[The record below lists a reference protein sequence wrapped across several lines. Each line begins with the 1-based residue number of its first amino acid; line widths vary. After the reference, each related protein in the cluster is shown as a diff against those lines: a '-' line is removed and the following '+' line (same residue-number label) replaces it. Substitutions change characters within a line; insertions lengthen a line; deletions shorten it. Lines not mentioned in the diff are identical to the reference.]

1 MMVEISLVVRTVFR
15 IRSTLMRLMAQ
26 VAKNTTNTSNTRM
39 KEIMSLVLNLTADM
53 IKDRQYMIIGA

>member
-1 MMVEISLVVRTVFR
+1 VVRTVFR
-15 IRSTLMRLMAQ
+15 MRSTLMRLIAQ